1 MSLIIKVLVLIFFL
15 NSAALGKCG
24 GEFNKFL
31 ADIKKESLEIGYTK
45 QTVNEFFENVSLN
58 SEVLKADQAQGIFLK
73 PFNEF
78 APRLISD
85 YRIHHGKKNLKK
97 YSSTFDQIEEIY
109 GVPRGVLTLS
119 LIHI

>member
-1 MSLIIKVLVLIFFL
+1 MSLVVKVLVLIFFL

-24 GEFNKFL
+24 GEFIQFL
-31 ADIKKESLEIGYTK
+31 SDIKKESLEIGYTL

-78 APRLISD
+78 APRLIVT
-85 YRIHHGKKNLKK
+85 IG
-97 YSSTFDQIEEIY
+97 STTVRKI
-109 GVPRGVLTLS
+109 
-119 LIHI
+119 